1 MSQWHGARLAARHLA
16 WQPEYR
22 GAVTTAPLSGV
33 RVVEIG
39 NYVSVPFA
47 TMMLAD
53 LGAEV
58 IKVEPPK
65 GDPFRRFGRPSG
77 PMAAIFVNANRGKKS
92 VVLDLKDPTDRD
104 RLTVLLDGADVMLSN
119 WRPGVAERLGL
130 GDDALAARN
139 PRLIRVYVTG
149 YGPSGADREKPSYD
163 SVVQARSGLTW
174 AQGDDEAPRLAT
186 GYLVDKMTATMA
198 AQAVMAALYRRSVS
212 GEGDAIDVPML
223 DVMAYFNFPEIFA
236 TRTFVDDEP
245 IDARNRQMMANRP
258 MRARDGWILL
268 SPVSG
273 TQIRNAMAAVDRPEW
288 GDVVLA
294 EKDGARMTALLVER
308 IESRTA
314 ELSVSD
320 CIARF
325 EAHDV
330 PVAQCLDLDEHL
342 ADPQV
347 VHNDLYEIVE
357 HPQLGRVRQVR
368 YPARARGW
376 GLLRGGGMAPML
388 DADRDEVLGA

>member
-1 MSQWHGARLAARHLA
+1 MSQLHRARLTAHHQA
-16 WQPEYR
+16 WQPEYL
-22 GAVTTAPLSGV
+22 GAVSTAPLSGV

-65 GDPFRRFGRPSG
+65 GDPFRRFGRPAG

-92 VVLDLKDPTDRD
+92 VVLDLKDSTDRD
-104 RLTVLLDGADVMLSN
+104 RLAALLDGADVMLSN
-119 WRPGVAERLGL
+119 WRPGVAARLGL

-149 YGPSGADREKPSYD
+149 YGPSGPDREKPSYD

-174 AQGDDEAPRLAT
+174 AQGDDDAPRLAT

-198 AQAVMAALYRRSVS
+198 AQAVMAALYRRSIT
-212 GEGDAIDVPML
+212 GAGDAVDVPML
-223 DVMAYFNFPEIFA
+223 DVMAYFNFLEIFA

-258 MRARDGWILL
+258 MRALDGWILL

-273 TQIRNAMAAVDRPEW
+273 EQIRNAMAAVDHPEW
-288 GDVVLA
+288 ADAVLS
-294 EKDGARMTALLVER
+294 ERDGARMTALLVER
-308 IESRTA
+308 IESQTA
-314 ELSVSD
+314 SFSVAE
-320 CIARF
+320 CVARF

-347 VHNDLYEIVE
+347 VHNELYDIVE

-368 YPARARGW
+368 YPARSRSW
-376 GLLRGGGMAPML
+376 GLLWGRGIAPMV
-388 DADRDEVLGA
+388 DADRDQLFDR